1 MANAATQPEVSPGFR
16 TSITRS
22 LFSARH
28 DLDGD
33 RTRNMMPLIRIATVQ
48 PSLLNWQAEQDI
60 GYPRVPIRAT
70 SGCASAK
77 R

>member
-1 MANAATQPEVSPGFR
+1 MANAAVPPEVSPGFR

-33 RTRNMMPLIRIATVQ
+33 RTRNMMPLMRIA
-48 PSLLNWQAEQDI
+48 DYHD
-60 GYPRVPIRAT
+60 G
-70 SGCASAK
+70 
-77 R
+77 

>member
-1 MANAATQPEVSPGFR
+1 MANAAVQPEVSPGFR

-33 RTRNMMPLIRIATVQ
+33 RNQEHDAAHEDRRL
-48 PSLLNWQAEQDI
+48 
-60 GYPRVPIRAT
+60 PRRLRRKEPYI
-70 SGCASAK
+70 K
-77 R
+77 I